1 MNVNDVVWYSL
12 DQMLWLWLIPILN
25 VSVIQ
30 AKETLVIEKD
40 PVFVPV
46 ESWLNAAQVRE
57 HSSQNKDDKDGGWAS

>member
-46 ESWLNAAQVRE
+46 ESWINAAQVRE
-57 HSSQNKDDKDGGWAS
+57 QGW